1 MPRLRSL
8 SVFYPCRN
16 EVATLPALIGRTLEA
31 MEPHADALE
40 VIVVDD
46 GSTDGTPDVVAG
58 LAAGDQRV
66 RTVRHERSG
75 GYGAA
80 LRSGF
85 AAARHEWVFLTD
97 GDAQFDVGEF
107 PLLLAELDRG
117 ADLAIGWR
125 RDRQDPWLRRLNGH
139 AWNWL
144 VRCLFSIRIRDVD
157 CAFKLMPARALQS
170 MTLTARGAVIST
182 EFLVLA
188 HRQGLRIAE
197 VAVSHR
203 PRTAGR
209 SSGGNVTVIV
219 RAFWELFKLRCR
231 FLRG

>member
-8 SVFYPCRN
+8 SVFYPSRN
-16 EVATLPALIGRTLEA
+16 EAATLRALVGRTLEA

-46 GSTDGTPDVVAG
+46 GSTDSTPDVVAG
-58 LAAGDQRV
+58 LAAGDSRV
-66 RTVRHERSG
+66 RTVRHQRSG

-85 AAARHEWVFLTD
+85 AAARHEWVFFTD

-117 ADLAIGWR
+117 ADLVIGWR
-125 RDRQDPWLRRLNGH
+125 SDRQDPWLRRLNGH

-144 VRCLFSIRIRDVD
+144 VRRLFSIHIRDVN

-170 MTLTARGAVIST
+170 MTLTTRGAVIST
-182 EFLVLA
+182 ELLVLA
-188 HRQGLRIAE
+188 HRRGLRIAE

-209 SSGGNVTVIV
+209 SSGDDATVIV
-219 RAFWELFKLRCR
+219 RAFWELFTLRWR
-231 FLRG
+231 FRRG